1 MTNTINPK
9 NIDPQIEEP
18 TPVEVNQT
26 VDKIKRKYDI
36 LLNNEDAI
44 QMAKIFKELEWWITV
59 DKFSRSPKSISID
72 MAKEIRAYFKKIKG
86 KDLTLEEAHKQA
98 KSSLSQTM
106 SAEKEQI
113 AGEIKEIICRYQS

>member
-1 MTNTINPK
+1 MTNTKNPK

-44 QMAKIFKELEWWITV
+44 QMAKLFKELEWWFTV

-106 SAEKEQI
+106 SAEKERI